1 MKQKETFVKDV
12 DTSRNVS
19 NGTGPSGV
27 IRYAEQGVPDV
38 IVGLRPKTKLFRIS
52 SLAEPTIRFTRMSL
66 FHAVSYFAS
75 PNYYTA
81 LFSLL

>member
-19 NGTGPSGV
+19 NAIGPSGV

-38 IVGLRPKTKLFRIS
+38 IVGLRANTKLFRIS
-52 SLAEPTIRFTRMSL
+52 SLAEPTIRFTRMS
-66 FHAVSYFAS
+66 VSCS
-75 PNYYTA
+75 
-81 LFSLL
+81 